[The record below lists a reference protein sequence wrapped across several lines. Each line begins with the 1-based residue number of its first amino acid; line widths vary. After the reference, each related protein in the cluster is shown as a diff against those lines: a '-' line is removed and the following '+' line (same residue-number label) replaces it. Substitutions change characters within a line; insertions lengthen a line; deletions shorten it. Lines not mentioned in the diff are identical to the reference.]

1 MKLPIQRAS
10 VEGEGEN
17 PRSGAAGV
25 DHDGVLAHAD
35 TQRFQKGI
43 NTLNQTHSMVTDNLS
58 VSSQNKECWRRK
70 KTLCK

>member
-1 MKLPIQRAS
+1 M
-10 VEGEGEN
+10 EGEGEN

-58 VSSQNKECWRRK
+58 VSSQNKEC
-70 KTLCK
+70 